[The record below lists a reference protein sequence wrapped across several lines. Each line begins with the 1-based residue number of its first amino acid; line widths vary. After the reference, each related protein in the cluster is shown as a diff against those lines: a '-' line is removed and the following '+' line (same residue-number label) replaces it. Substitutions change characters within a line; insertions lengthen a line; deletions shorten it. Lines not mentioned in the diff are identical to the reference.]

1 MAVKKATVDA
11 TMAKVEAAKAA
22 APAKEEVKKAAAPAK
37 KAAPAKAAAPAKKEE
52 PAKKAAA
59 PAKKAEPAK
68 KAAAPAKKAPAKKA
82 APAKATA
89 PKAVKLFVEYQGGQV
104 STQDIAARIF
114 QIPPWF
120 SACIGRMRHRYWKCV
135 AFSICCR
142 GKRRRSFCALLPDL
156 SGNYGAPGFN
166 NGVCSRTCEPQECG
180 AWIQGTR
187 KARQQMAYPRLV
199 CHGWMLSADDVLHNR
214 IRLDAFL
221 FL

>member
-37 KAAPAKAAAPAKKEE
+37 KAAAPAKKEE

-68 KAAAPAKKAPAKKA
+68 KAAPAKKAPAKKA

-104 STQDIAARIF
+104 STEDIAAKAAEASGKKAIKELNVYY
-114 QIPPWF
+114 QPETNMVYYTADGTEGSF
-120 SACIGRMRHRYWKCV
+120 S
-135 AFSICCR
+135 
-142 GKRRRSFCALLPDL
+142 L
-156 SGNYGAPGFN
+156 
-166 NGVCSRTCEPQECG
+166 
-180 AWIQGTR
+180 
-187 KARQQMAYPRLV
+187 
-199 CHGWMLSADDVLHNR
+199 
-214 IRLDAFL
+214 
-221 FL
+221 

>member
-68 KAAAPAKKAPAKKA
+68 KAA
-82 APAKATA
+82 PAKATA

-104 STQDIAARIF
+104 STQDIAAKAAEASGKKAIKELNVYY
-114 QIPPWF
+114 QPETNMVYYTADGTEGSF
-120 SACIGRMRHRYWKCV
+120 S
-135 AFSICCR
+135 
-142 GKRRRSFCALLPDL
+142 L
-156 SGNYGAPGFN
+156 
-166 NGVCSRTCEPQECG
+166 
-180 AWIQGTR
+180 
-187 KARQQMAYPRLV
+187 
-199 CHGWMLSADDVLHNR
+199 
-214 IRLDAFL
+214 
-221 FL
+221 

>member
-37 KAAPAKAAAPAKKEE
+37 KAVAPAKKEE

-104 STQDIAARIF
+104 STEDIAAKAAEASGKKAIKELNVYYQPETNMVYYTADGTEAVQAFIASMTAPRNPFSSKTRTASIVVPAGEHTISLSSAGCFPVSKTIF
-114 QIPPWF
+114 ALPSTAWAANLYACARGIP
-120 SACIGRMRHRYWKCV
+120 SATAASAI
-135 AFSICCR
+135 ASI
-142 GKRRRSFCALLPDL
+142 
-156 SGNYGAPGFN
+156 
-166 NGVCSRTCEPQECG
+166 
-180 AWIQGTR
+180 
-187 KARQQMAYPRLV
+187 
-199 CHGWMLSADDVLHNR
+199 NR
-214 IRLDAFL
+214 NT
-221 FL
+221 

>member
-68 KAAAPAKKAPAKKA
+68 KAT
-82 APAKATA
+82 PAKATA

-104 STQDIAARIF
+104 STQDIAAKAAEASGKKAIKELNVYY
-114 QIPPWF
+114 QPETNMVYYTADGTEGSF
-120 SACIGRMRHRYWKCV
+120 S
-135 AFSICCR
+135 
-142 GKRRRSFCALLPDL
+142 L
-156 SGNYGAPGFN
+156 
-166 NGVCSRTCEPQECG
+166 
-180 AWIQGTR
+180 
-187 KARQQMAYPRLV
+187 
-199 CHGWMLSADDVLHNR
+199 
-214 IRLDAFL
+214 
-221 FL
+221 

>member
-52 PAKKAAA
+52 PAKKAA
-59 PAKKAEPAK
+59 EPAK

-104 STQDIAARIF
+104 STQDIAAKAAEASGKKAIKELNVYY
-114 QIPPWF
+114 QPETNMVYYTADGTEGSF
-120 SACIGRMRHRYWKCV
+120 S
-135 AFSICCR
+135 
-142 GKRRRSFCALLPDL
+142 L
-156 SGNYGAPGFN
+156 
-166 NGVCSRTCEPQECG
+166 
-180 AWIQGTR
+180 
-187 KARQQMAYPRLV
+187 
-199 CHGWMLSADDVLHNR
+199 
-214 IRLDAFL
+214 
-221 FL
+221 

>member
-37 KAAPAKAAAPAKKEE
+37 KAAPAKVAAPAKKEE

-104 STQDIAARIF
+104 STQDIAAKAAEASGKKAIKELNVYYQPETNMVYYTADGTEGVKF
-114 QIPPWF
+114 PSLLQ
-120 SACIGRMRHRYWKCV
+120 
-135 AFSICCR
+135 CR
-142 GKRRRSFCALLPDL
+142 L
-156 SGNYGAPGFN
+156 SWRP
-166 NGVCSRTCEPQECG
+166 
-180 AWIQGTR
+180 
-187 KARQQMAYPRLV
+187 
-199 CHGWMLSADDVLHNR
+199 
-214 IRLDAFL
+214 
-221 FL
+221 